1 MSSSM
6 LNWYGE
12 QGAGLFG
19 LKSYLFYLRKDFPDL
34 IYKSRFLFFF
44 FPQIIHSQFLGVFL
58 LLDSLDFSNRNISST
73 AAL

>member
-34 IYKSRFLFFF
+34 IYESRFLFFF
-44 FPQIIHSQFLGVFL
+44 FSSDYTLPVSRGFFAPRQFGFFK
-58 LLDSLDFSNRNISST
+58 S
-73 AAL
+73 

>member
-34 IYKSRFLFFF
+34 IYESRFLFFF
-44 FPQIIHSQFLGVFL
+44 SSDYTLPVSRGFFAPRQFGFFK
-58 LLDSLDFSNRNISST
+58 S
-73 AAL
+73 